1 MQDKESQAANEISD
15 WLVVRILPLGSF
27 YAGHSFS
34 VGQVEI
40 SYKPME
46 PPAAQKALE
55 ESKKSFNYEADISF
69 LPRAKVIVR
78 NTNRIQA
85 LNQGSQLIEEVLD
98 VINFCALD
106 FGDVRTLGIGYLQ
119 DLLTK
124 QYHPVH
130 RADDVAFDSPMFV
143 LDTELDNPYPW
154 NLFRI
159 LLEKPK
165 HSRSELEQ
173 RVLNAVSWL
182 RQAKFQRN
190 TVRELLFRWIALE
203 VLLKERKR
211 KVIAN
216 KALVAIGFPESKIFK
231 KLEPA
236 IQQELKT
243 EQKFKL
249 WKKELEKRFKDIQN
263 LRKHIVHEGFKDIE
277 LSTAGCTLPLE
288 DYLQAIRMAA
298 ARAIGFACVGLALG
312 CKTVQELWARKEEIF
327 LKQYPD
333 CAHEILR
340 NVIPLLE
347 SPVKL

>member
-1 MQDKESQAANEISD
+1 MQGKKSQPADEISD
-15 WLVVRILPLGSF
+15 WLVVRILPSGSF

-40 SYKPME
+40 SYKPVE
-46 PPAAQKALE
+46 PPAAQKALGK
-55 ESKKSFNYEADISF
+55 SKDSFKYEADISS
-69 LPRAKVIVR
+69 LPRAKVVVR

-85 LNQGSQLIEEVLD
+85 LNRGSQLIEEVLD

-106 FGDVRTLGIGYLQ
+106 FGDIRTLGIGYLQ
-119 DLLTK
+119 DLRTK
-124 QYHPVH
+124 QYYPVLCE
-130 RADDVAFDSPMFV
+130 DDIVFTTMFV
-143 LDTELDNPYPW
+143 RDTELDNPYPW

-203 VLLKERKR
+203 TLLKEREKE
-211 KVIAN
+211 VIAT
-216 KALVAIGFPESKIFK
+216 KTLVAIGFPEGEIFN

-236 IQQELKT
+236 IQQELNA
-243 EQKFKL
+243 EQKFKP
-249 WKKELEKRFKDIQN
+249 WKQELKKRFEDTQG
-263 LRKHIVHEGFKDIE
+263 LRDAIVHEGFKDID

-288 DYLQAIRMAA
+288 DYLQAIRMAT
-298 ARAIGFACVGLALG
+298 ARAIGFACMGLALG
-312 CKTVQELWARKEEIF
+312 CKTVQELWAHKEEVF

-347 SPVKL
+347 SPAKL